1 MPGKEVITDYEKNKK
16 DIEYWFSI
24 KCEQKYRR
32 FAELLKSKE
41 EEPTWKN
48 IVDLYRYDKRLIF
61 NCHIYLSFLEE
72 YLRASI
78 VRNSLN
84 KDEKYEKWQNEIVG
98 HLKGPIIKLFNKGLF
113 EYKGNDLGQDLELMR
128 LLRNDVCHNH
138 IIIETDYQSSINALY
153 RLLPTKYKEQFMK
166 EMIDSAKNLS
176 VSDKWIIR
184 HKDQI

>member
-1 MPGKEVITDYEKNKK
+1 MPGNEFIADYEENKK

-32 FAELLKSKE
+32 FAELLKSE
-41 EEPTWKN
+41 DEEPTWKN

-61 NCHIYLSFLEE
+61 NCYNYLSFLEE

-78 VRNSLN
+78 VRNSSN
-84 KDEKYEKWQNEIVG
+84 KEEEYEKWQSENVG
-98 HLKGPIIKLFNKGLF
+98 HLKGPIIELFDKGLF

-138 IIIETDYQSSINALY
+138 IIIETDYQSSISALY
-153 RLLPTKYKEQFMK
+153 RLLPNNYKKTFIEK
-166 EMIDSAKNLS
+166 ITESTDKLC
-176 VSDKWIIR
+176 VSDKWIV
-184 HKDQI
+184 KFN